1 MNVLGRMVGVG
12 LLEFLRMLLSC
23 KICAFGIILI
33 HPGMA
38 AECTAGNIVTL
49 LISIKISNS
58 ILLYNLTLLKNYLL
72 SFLFNIRYFTIIL

>member
-1 MNVLGRMVGVG
+1 MNVLERMVGVG

-38 AECTAGNIVTL
+38 AECTAGDIVTL
-49 LISIKISNS
+49 LVR
-58 ILLYNLTLLKNYLL
+58 NLTLVYISTTYLK
-72 SFLFNIRYFTIIL
+72 

>member
-1 MNVLGRMVGVG
+1 MIKNLERNGSCHIMNVLGRMVGVG

-38 AECTAGNIVTL
+38 AECTAGDIV
-49 LISIKISNS
+49 II
-58 ILLYNLTLLKNYLL
+58 YL
-72 SFLFNIRYFTIIL
+72 